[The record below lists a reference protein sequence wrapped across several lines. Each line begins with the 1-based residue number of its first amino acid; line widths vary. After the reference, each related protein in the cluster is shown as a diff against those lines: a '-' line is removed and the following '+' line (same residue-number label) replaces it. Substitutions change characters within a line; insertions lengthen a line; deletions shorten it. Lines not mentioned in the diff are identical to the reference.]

1 MHHCRSGN
9 RASPIAQTIATR
21 IQVIWCASTFFL
33 WLRQSGRAR
42 KKNKL
47 PRFFSVTPLA
57 RSGRL
62 FFVPC
67 GAMASRHTK
76 KKYLHEAHGHLKFCG
91 GPAWPWPCFLS
102 ALHPRGVPPR
112 PHTRHGGA
120 VAFARVGLR
129 TYRLAPAFS
138 AFACYFLRI

>member
-1 MHHCRSGN
+1 MPVRSHKPLRPAFRLYGVQ
-9 RASPIAQTIATR
+9 ALFFCGCG
-21 IQVIWCASTFFL
+21 QVDAP
-33 WLRQSGRAR
+33 